1 MAHWRNTFRSPRFF
15 FFDARVSIFL
25 VGFLLH
31 IRLWTL
37 LVLITVFLA
46 FYWMERHG
54 YDFMSALRAVRS
66 RIAGPIRPPLSP
78 DRARGAIDYDRRP
91 QG

>member
-1 MAHWRNTFRSPRFF
+1 M
-15 FFDARVSIFL
+15 FL

-31 IRLWTL
+31 MRLWTL
-37 LVLITVFLA
+37 FLLLAVFVG
-46 FYWMERHG
+46 FYWVERYG
-54 YDFMSALRAVRS
+54 YDFMSALRALRS

-91 QG
+91 QR